1 MEKSILITS
10 SNQVSGSFF
19 LPPPLSPTEKAKT
32 LSEWFEN
39 TSKLCDTIT
48 NKIICVFRLY
58 RSPDKNYV
66 IYLALAKHSEEPDN
80 RFDYVST
87 IGNSYKIPDA
97 NSVKITP
104 DQIIHR
110 IVLEFTNHLQTNTE
124 SAKNL
129 KKAELV
135 TISYDNYKFTKLLP
149 K

>member
-1 MEKSILITS
+1 MEKSILTTS
-10 SNQVSGSFF
+10 SKEISGSFF
-19 LPPPLSPTEKAKT
+19 LPPPISSTENVKT
-32 LSEWFEN
+32 LSDWLEN
-39 TSKLCDTIT
+39 TSKSCDTIT
-48 NKIICVFRLY
+48 NKIICVLRLY

-80 RFDYVST
+80 RFDYLST

-104 DQIIHR
+104 DQIIQR
-110 IVLEFTNHLQTNTE
+110 IVLEFTTLLQTNTE
-124 SAKNL
+124 SIKNL